1 MPSLFSRAAQ
11 RRRRP
16 STRPSRRPPFPLSRR
31 CLGRTNSGGP
41 GATASRTPPPSASY
55 PLPSRRSRTLRRGGS
70 PPPRAAYGLLSP
82 ARHAVLGLPDAAR
95 LVTRACAEFERTGV
109 ASPFAF
115 SALELDVRRTA
126 VERLV
131 HAFLAACAD
140 GAGSREEGRWAE
152 EARLAG
158 AHDVS

>member
-41 GATASRTPPPSASY
+41 GATASRTPPPSASS

-82 ARHAVLGLPDAAR
+82 ARDAVLALPDAAR
-95 LVTRACAEFERTGV
+95 LVACACAEFEPTGV
-109 ASPFAF
+109 TTPFVF
-115 SALELDVRRTA
+115 SALALDVRRAA
-126 VERLV
+126 VARLV
-131 HAFLAACAD
+131 HAPLATLAE

-152 EARLAG
+152 EARFAG